1 LLRANF
7 RILNDRNRFQSRV
20 VRSPKVCRIDV
31 RKGKD
36 VAYRQEIGRV
46 VYEALVGV
54 GVPKDDRF
62 QVIGEHDADSLLFD
76 PDYVGIHRTNDLVIV
91 QITWNEGRNPEQ
103 KKALYKAIADGLHSA
118 VGLRREDVFI
128 SLVEV
133 KKENW
138 SFGNGIAQYA
148 V

>member
-1 LLRANF
+1 MPL
-7 RILNDRNRFQSRV
+7 V
-20 VRSPKVCRIDV
+20 RIDL
-31 RKGKD
+31 RKGRD
-36 VAYRQEIGRV
+36 AAYRQQIGQV

-62 QVIGEHDADSLLFD
+62 QVISDYDAESFLFD
-76 PDYVGIHRTNDLVIV
+76 SDYIGIHRTDDLVII

-138 SFGNGIAQYA
+138 SYGNGVAQYA